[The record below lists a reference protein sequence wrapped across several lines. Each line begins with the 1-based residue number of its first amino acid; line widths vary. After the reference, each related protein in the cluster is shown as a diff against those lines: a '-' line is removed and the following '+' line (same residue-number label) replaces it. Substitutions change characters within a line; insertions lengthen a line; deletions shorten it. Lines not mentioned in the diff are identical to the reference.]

1 MVFGELHAATVVDWV
16 AVGLLGTALAA
27 LLARRL
33 ETEITLLAVQG
44 ALLSVAALAVAQDER
59 TVHAAV
65 SCVLTVAVKLAGVPL
80 LLLWVLQRLHIR
92 HESAPLISRKL
103 GLGLGIVL
111 VFIAYRV
118 AGRLPLTDVYLTGDA
133 LPAALGL
140 LLIGLLTMLTRRKAL
155 AQVVG
160 LVTMENGLLLAA
172 VVATRG
178 LPTVV
183 EIGVAVD
190 VLSGV
195 TLMVLL
201 GLGMHQNTGRTST
214 DEFRTLRG

>member
-1 MVFGELHAATVVDWV
+1 
-16 AVGLLGTALAA
+16 
-27 LLARRL
+27 
-33 ETEITLLAVQG
+33 
-44 ALLSVAALAVAQDER
+44 
-59 TVHAAV
+59 
-65 SCVLTVAVKLAGVPL
+65 
-80 LLLWVLQRLHIR
+80 
-92 HESAPLISRKL
+92 
-103 GLGLGIVL
+103 VL
-111 VFIAYRV
+111 VFVAYRV

-214 DEFRTLRG
+214 DEFRALRG